1 MLEFKN
7 AKQMKASEFLSPIRS
22 CLARGGWIFSRNLT
36 VVLFNTELMTQC
48 AKQELNSRSINLL
61 LSPNSKK
68 KAVSS
73 PTFWFFHDLWPR
85 VRAEVCFFVPRIEWG
100 VKITPFP
107 LATEKKDEASL
118 THTLMG
124 LCFSRNSN
132 EAAQTDVW
140 WWGWRIILIFSCN
153 KMQQSLMKHLCL
165 FALTQ
170 AEVRAVCVC
179 LCVCPRGVATKKK
192 NGMAKA
198 SWLVHEDWHL
208 HNSVWTNIL

>member
-68 KAVSS
+68 EAVSS

-85 VRAEVCFFVPRIEWG
+85 VRAEVCFFVPRIEWR

-118 THTLMG
+118 THTRWWVSVLAETQTKQHRRLMM
-124 LCFSRNSN
+124 R
-132 EAAQTDVW
+132 
-140 WWGWRIILIFSCN
+140 
-153 KMQQSLMKHLCL
+153 MKNH
-165 FALTQ
+165 F
-170 AEVRAVCVC
+170 
-179 LCVCPRGVATKKK
+179 
-192 NGMAKA
+192 
-198 SWLVHEDWHL
+198 
-208 HNSVWTNIL
+208 NILLQ